1 MRRWAATPAY
11 NRHSLF
17 RRLSTMHLC
26 PSIPP
31 STLACLLV
39 GILALPAAR
48 ADDDVIN
55 PDRPNVANSSQ
66 VVGNGRVQLETGL
79 QWDRQRDT
87 DAHVR
92 TLTTPTLLRIG
103 LSDALELRVETAGR
117 TIAHASD
124 PATGAHTASADW
136 ADGAAGVKWHLVDQD
151 GMRPSVGLIAE
162 AALPTGSR
170 TVRGTG
176 LRPFLNVPAEW
187 DLGHDWSLGLMPGV
201 GRDGDDA
208 GARYTYGVFAASL
221 GKAFSE
227 RLHGFAELAAP
238 RIARA
243 AHGGSQTVVDTGAS
257 WLLSRDCQLDA
268 MAVHGLNRN
277 TPGLSLA
284 FGISVRR

>member
-1 MRRWAATPAY
+1 MPI
-11 NRHSLF
+11 SF
-17 RRLSTMHLC
+17 RLSSC
-26 PSIPP
+26 
-31 STLACLLV
+31 ACLLAGV
-39 GILALPAAR
+39 LSLPAAR

-66 VVGNGRVQLETGL
+66 VVGTGRAQLETGL
-79 QWDRQRDT
+79 QWDRQRDA
-87 DAHVR
+87 DVHVR

-124 PATGAHTASADW
+124 PAAGAHTTSADW
-136 ADGAAGVKWHLVDQD
+136 ADSAAGVKWHLVDQD

-162 AALPTGSR
+162 AALPTGGR
-170 TVRGTG
+170 AVRGTG
-176 LRPFLNVPAEW
+176 FRPSLDVPAEW
-187 DLGHDWSLGLMPGV
+187 DLGGDWSLGVMPGV

-208 GARYTYGVFAASL
+208 GAHFTYGVFAASL
-221 GKAFSE
+221 GKAFGE

-238 RIARA
+238 QIARA
-243 AHGGSQTVVDTGAS
+243 AHGGSQAVVDTGAS
-257 WLLSRDCQLDA
+257 WLVNRDCQLDA